1 MKKRKIKDLI
11 AQILTYLFSSFGLVT
26 FIAILVFVFSNGL
39 STLSFEMLTSD
50 YHQEVVNVNYEQEN
64 YMQFEEKEIEDSYFS
79 ISAHIPAG
87 SEVSASDISSLS
99 AISPC

>member
-64 YMQFEEKEIEDSYFS
+64 YMQFEEKEIEDSYFQF
-79 ISAHIPAG
+79 AG
-87 SEVSASDISSLS
+87 ELL
-99 AISPC
+99 

>member
-39 STLSFEMLTSD
+39 STLSF
-50 YHQEVVNVNYEQEN
+50 
-64 YMQFEEKEIEDSYFS
+64 
-79 ISAHIPAG
+79 
-87 SEVSASDISSLS
+87 
-99 AISPC
+99 